1 MLRALRTTLD
11 YIHPKELALA
21 NYHADELNVLVVD
34 DSMAARNH
42 IARVLGDVGIESIK
56 KAENGLDSIAKL
68 SDEDF
73 DLIITELNMHGMDG
87 QQLIEHVWHEMG
99 NTYIPILM
107 VTSEHDAA
115 RLSSSQQSG
124 VSAICDKPFEP
135 QTVREILFRV
145 LDEA

>member
-11 YIHPKELALA
+11 YIDPEELALA
-21 NYHADELNVLVVD
+21 NYHANELNVLVVD

-42 IARVLGDVGIESIK
+42 IARVLGDIGIESIT

-87 QQLIEHVWHEMG
+87 QQLIEHV
-99 NTYIPILM
+99 
-107 VTSEHDAA
+107 
-115 RLSSSQQSG
+115 
-124 VSAICDKPFEP
+124 
-135 QTVREILFRV
+135 
-145 LDEA
+145 